1 MSLEPFQMTILAR
14 QAFGSSIFREILI
27 LACWAIW
34 YHMNSI
40 ISDQGLRSFARW
52 RTTFVKE
59 IMKLLTL
66 RRPTSGEG

>member
-34 YHMNSI
+34 YHMNNI
-40 ISDQGLRSFARW
+40 ISDQGLRSFAMW
-52 RTTFVKE
+52 RTTFEKE
-59 IMKLLTL
+59 MKLLTL
-66 RRPTSGEG
+66 KRPTSGEG